1 MRRRAGIRSGVRATA
16 LWGALALLV
25 ALAPAGPAAAHPGD
39 GDEYEIRPGDTLSE
53 IAFRLAVEV
62 QTLIAVNSITD
73 PDRIFAGRSLNVPG
87 GRAPES
93 GGSGGSGAEVEL
105 YVVEPGETLSEIAA
119 RFGIPPGDL
128 AAANGIDDGDLV
140 WAGSRLRIAGE
151 APAGPDPATQSTH
164 VVQPGET
171 LSEVAARFGVSTAD
185 LAAANGIAD
194 VDFVAAGTSLSV
206 PGAWRCPTP
215 EVQRFVDDFEIRKPD
230 GRFHDGVDLF
240 APRGSPVVAP
250 VAGTVEQI
258 TGARGGLQFAL
269 HGDDG
274 HVYIGTHLDSFG
286 ESGRVAAGTALG
298 TVGDSGN
305 AKGSDPHLH
314 FEIHPNDGPPA
325 NPYPVLVEACP
336 T

>member
-1 MRRRAGIRSGVRATA
+1 MRGRVGIRPGA
-16 LWGALALLV
+16 LIPALSGALALMLV
-25 ALAPAGPAAAHPGD
+25 LAPAGPVGAHADD
-39 GDEYEIRPGDTLSE
+39 GAEYEIRPGETLSE

-73 PDRIFAGRSLNVPG
+73 PDRIFAGRNLKLPG
-87 GRAPES
+87 DQSSPPS
-93 GGSGGSGAEVEL
+93 GGSAPDTEA
-105 YVVEPGETLSEIAA
+105 YVVQPGETLSEIAA
-119 RFGIPPGDL
+119 RFGVPASDL
-128 AAANGIDDGDLV
+128 AAANGIDDRNLV
-140 WAGSRLRIAGE
+140 WAGSRLRIATE
-151 APAGPDPATQSTH
+151 VPAAPDPATQSTH

-171 LSEVAARFGVSTAD
+171 LSEVAARFGVSTSD
-185 LAAANGIAD
+185 LAAANGIEN

-215 EVQRFVDDFEIRKPD
+215 DVQHFVDDFEIRKPD

-250 VAGTVEQI
+250 VGGVVEQI
-258 TGARGGLQFAL
+258 TGSRGGLQFEL
-269 HGDDG
+269 RGDDG

-286 ESGRVAAGTALG
+286 ESGRVSPGSVLG

>member
-1 MRRRAGIRSGVRATA
+1 MLSGV
-16 LWGALALLV
+16 LALLM
-25 ALAPAGPAAAHPGD
+25 ALVPAPPVAAHD
-39 GDEYEIRPGDTLSE
+39 GDEGEYEIRPGDTLSE

-73 PDRIFAGRSLNVPG
+73 PDRIFAGRSLQVPG
-87 GRAPES
+87 ERPSPES
-93 GGSGGSGAEVEL
+93 GGSAVDTEL
-105 YVVEPGETLSEIAA
+105 YVVQPGETLSEIAD
-119 RFGIPPGDL
+119 RFGVPAADL
-128 AAANGIDDGDLV
+128 AAANGIDDGNLV
-140 WAGSRLRIAGE
+140 WAGSRLRIAAE
-151 APAGPDPATQSTH
+151 APASPDPATQSMH
-164 VVQPGET
+164 VVQPGES
-171 LSEVAARFGVSTAD
+171 LSEIAARFGVSTAD
-185 LAAANGIAD
+185 LAAANDIED

-215 EVQRFVDDFEIRKPD
+215 DVQRFVDDFEIRKPD

-240 APRGSPVVAP
+240 APRGSRVVAP
-250 VAGTVEQI
+250 VGGTVEQI
-258 TGARGGLQFAL
+258 TGTRGGLQFEL
-269 HGDDG
+269 RGDDG

-286 ESGRVAAGTALG
+286 EAGRVVAGAVLG

-305 AKGSDPHLH
+305 ARGSDPHLH

>member
-1 MRRRAGIRSGVRATA
+1 MAA
-16 LWGALALLV
+16 LSGALALAL
-25 ALAPAGPAAAHPGD
+25 ALAPAGPVAAHD
-39 GDEYEIRPGDTLSE
+39 GDEGRYEIRPGDTLSE

-62 QTLIAVNSITD
+62 QTLIAVNALTD
-73 PDRIFAGRSLNVPG
+73 PDRIVAGRSLEVPG
-87 GRAPES
+87 DRAS
-93 GGSGGSGAEVEL
+93 TGSGGPAADTEL
-105 YVVEPGETLSEIAA
+105 YVVRPGETLSQIAA
-119 RFGIPPGDL
+119 RFGVPAADL
-128 AAANGIDDGDLV
+128 AAANDIDDRNLV
-140 WAGSRLRIAGE
+140 WAGSRLRIAAE

-164 VVQPGET
+164 VVQPGES
-171 LSEVAARFGVSTAD
+171 LSEIAARFGVSSAD
-185 LAAANGIAD
+185 LAAANDIAD
-194 VDFVAAGTSLSV
+194 VDFVTAGTSLSV

-250 VAGTVEQI
+250 VGGAVSQMTGT
-258 TGARGGLQFAL
+258 RGGLQFEL

-286 ESGRVAAGTALG
+286 EAGRVTAGAVLG

-305 AKGSDPHLH
+305 ARGSDPHLH